1 MRFELFIASRYL
13 RAKRR
18 QAFIGIITGISI
30 AGVAAG
36 VASLVVALAINNGF
50 RQDLQQRLLGSTSH
64 VSLQRIADDGIR
76 DWPPLM
82 DRLSKQ
88 PHVVAAAP
96 AIFEQVLISRGP
108 RARGAVLKGMIPRY
122 ERRVGDLLNSV
133 KQGSAEELEDSGP
146 LSDQNSTESPHVSQQ
161 RRDMGHPAE
170 STPESNAAGGG
181 ARSTQ
186 AEAESPDSLS
196 GVHARVAAMP
206 PIVLGK
212 DMADNLGATV
222 GSTVL
227 VTSPQGELTPF
238 GMVPKYSRFRVVGI
252 FNSGFFDYDSSWA
265 FARLSDAQQLFGLGD
280 LISVIEFKV
289 DDIYRAAEISRDLE
303 DAAGKGFMATNWMEQ
318 NKALFHALRLER
330 LVTFIT
336 IGLIVFVAAL
346 NILISLIM
354 MVMEKT
360 KDIAVLMSMGTRK
373 AQVRN
378 VFIAQGVLIGVI
390 GTAIGLTL
398 GYAISYAGG
407 HYHAISLSPEV
418 YSIDYVP
425 FVPRVMD
432 GVLVALVAVGVS
444 FVATLYPSWSAARI
458 LPAEALR
465 YE

>member
-1 MRFELFIASRYL
+1 VSEPRAEIPSFARNPQMRFELFIATRYL

-30 AGVAAG
+30 LGVAAG
-36 VASLVVALAINNGF
+36 VASLIVALAINNGF
-50 RQDLQQRLLGSTSH
+50 RQDLQERLIGSTSH
-64 VSLQRIADDGIR
+64 VSLLRIADDGIK
-76 DWPPLM
+76 DWPPLLE
-82 DRLSKQ
+82 RLSKQ
-88 PHVVAAAP
+88 PHVLAAAP

-108 RARGAVLKGMIPRY
+108 RARGAVLKGMIPAD
-122 ERRVGDLLNSV
+122 ERKVGDLLDTI
-133 KQGSAEELEDSGP
+133 KEGSATALEEND
-146 LSDQNSTESPHVSQQ
+146 DQNEGGVGTPP
-161 RRDMGHPAE
+161 GHD
-170 STPESNAAGGG
+170 
-181 ARSTQ
+181 
-186 AEAESPDSLS
+186 ESPDSLA
-196 GVHARVAAMP
+196 GVRARVAAMA
-206 PIVLGK
+206 PIILGK

-222 GSTVL
+222 GSVVL

-252 FNSGFFDYDSSWA
+252 FNSGFYDYDSSWA
-265 FARLSDAQQLFGLGD
+265 FTRLSDAQRLFGLGD

-289 DDIYRAAEISRDLE
+289 DDIYKAGEVSQALE
-303 DAAGKGFMATNWMEQ
+303 SAAGQGFMATNWMEQ

-360 KDIAVLMSMGTRK
+360 KDIAVLMSMGTRR

-378 VFIAQGVLIGVI
+378 IFIAQGVLIGII
-390 GTAIGLTL
+390 GTAIGLLL

-407 HYHAISLSPEV
+407 HYHMITLSPEV

-425 FVPRVMD
+425 FAPRLMD
-432 GVLVALVAVGVS
+432 GLLVALVAIGVS
-444 FVATLYPSWSAARI
+444 FIATLYPSWSAGRT

>member
-1 MRFELFIASRYL
+1 MRFELFIATRYL

-36 VASLVVALAINNGF
+36 VASLIVALAINNGF
-50 RQDLQQRLLGSTSH
+50 RQDLQDRLIGSSSH
-64 VSLQRIADDGIR
+64 ISLLRIADDGIK
-76 DWPPLM
+76 DWPLLLE
-82 DRLSKQ
+82 RLSKQ

-108 RARGAVLKGMIPRY
+108 RARGAVLKGMIPSY
-122 ERRVGDLLNSV
+122 ERKVGDLLSTV
-133 KQGSAEELEDSGP
+133 KEGSAAALEEATLEPEKGNAGTTAPDVQGAP
-146 LSDQNSTESPHVSQQ
+146 ATETSS
-161 RRDMGHPAE
+161 
-170 STPESNAAGGG
+170 AADL
-181 ARSTQ
+181 
-186 AEAESPDSLS
+186 PDSLS
-196 GVHARVAAMP
+196 TIRERVAAMP
-206 PIVLGK
+206 PIILGK

-222 GSTVL
+222 GSVVL

-238 GMVPKYSRFRVVGI
+238 GMVPKYSRFRVAGI
-252 FNSGFFDYDSSWA
+252 FNSGFYDYDSSWA
-265 FARLSDAQQLFGLGD
+265 FTRLSDAQRLFGLGD

-289 DDIYRAAEISRDLE
+289 DDIYAADQIARRLE
-303 DAAGKGFMATNWMEQ
+303 DAAGNGFMTTNWKEQ
-318 NKALFHALRLER
+318 NKALFHALNMER
-330 LVTFIT
+330 LVTYIT
-336 IGLIVFVAAL
+336 VGLIVFVAAL

-373 AQVRN
+373 SQVRN
-378 VFIAQGVLIGVI
+378 IFIAQGVLIGVI
-390 GTAIGLTL
+390 GTAIGLLL

-407 HYHAISLSPEV
+407 HYHLISLSPEV

-425 FVPRVMD
+425 FAPRLKD
-432 GVLVALVAVGVS
+432 GLWVVLVAVGIS
-444 FVATLYPSWSAARI
+444 FVATLYPSWSAGKT

>member
-1 MRFELFIASRYL
+1 MRFELFIATRYL

-36 VASLVVALAINNGF
+36 VASLVVAMAITNGF

-64 VSLQRIADDGIR
+64 ISLQRIADDGIQ
-76 DWPPLM
+76 DWPALM
-82 DRLSKQ
+82 DRLSHQ
-88 PHVVAAAP
+88 PHIVAAAP
-96 AIFEQVLISRGP
+96 AIFEQVLISHGP

-122 ERRVGDLLNSV
+122 ERKVGDLLTTV
-133 KQGSAEELEDSGP
+133 KEGSADALEEPASVERALLP
-146 LSDQNSTESPHVSQQ
+146 AASD
-161 RRDMGHPAE
+161 RA
-170 STPESNAAGGG
+170 
-181 ARSTQ
+181 TQ
-186 AEAESPDSLS
+186 ADESPDSLAA
-196 GVHARVAAMP
+196 VQQRIAAMP

-212 DMADNLGATV
+212 DMADNLGATI
-222 GSTVL
+222 GSVVTL
-227 VTSPQGELTPF
+227 VSPQGELTPF
-238 GMVPKYSRFRVVGI
+238 GTVPKYTRFRVVGI
-252 FNSGFFDYDSSWA
+252 FHSGFFDYDSGWA
-265 FARLSDAQQLFGLGD
+265 FTRLADAQRLFGLGD
-280 LISVIEFKV
+280 LISVLEFKV
-289 DDIYRAAEISRDLE
+289 DDLDHADAIAREIE
-303 DAAGKGFMATNWMEQ
+303 EAAGPGFMATNALRQ
-318 NKALFHALRLER
+318 NSALFKALKTER

-360 KDIAVLMSMGTRK
+360 KDIAVLMSLGTRR

-378 VFIAQGVLIGVI
+378 LFIAQGVLIGVI
-390 GTAIGLTL
+390 GTAIGLVV

-407 HYHAISLSPEV
+407 HYHVLSLSPEV

-425 FVPRVMD
+425 FAPRAID
-432 GVLVALVAVGVS
+432 GVWVALFALIVS
-444 FVATLYPSWSAARI
+444 FVATLYPSWSASRI

>member
-1 MRFELFIASRYL
+1 MRFELFVASRYL

-30 AGVAAG
+30 VGVAAG
-36 VASLVVALAINNGF
+36 VASLIVALAINNGF

-64 VSLQRIADDGIR
+64 ISLQRIADDGIR
-76 DWPPLM
+76 DWPALL

-122 ERRVGDLLNSV
+122 ERKVGDLLNTV
-133 KQGSAEELEDSGP
+133 KEGSTDALEDSRP
-146 LSDQNSTESPHVSQQ
+146 AAEPQDHVARAPSPASSE
-161 RRDMGHPAE
+161 A
-170 STPESNAAGGG
+170 SN
-181 ARSTQ
+181 
-186 AEAESPDSLS
+186 EPDSLEA
-196 GVHARVAAMP
+196 VHQRVAAMP

-222 GSTVL
+222 GSVVL

-280 LISVIEFKV
+280 LISVLEFKV
-289 DDIYRAAEISRDLE
+289 DDIYQAGQISRQLE
-303 DAAGKGFMATNWMEQ
+303 NAAGKGFMATNWMEQ
-318 NKALFHALRLER
+318 NKALFRALRLER
-330 LVTFIT
+330 VVTFIT

-360 KDIAVLMSMGTRK
+360 RDIAVLMSMGTRK
-373 AQVRN
+373 RQVRN
-378 VFIAQGVLIGVI
+378 VFIAQGVLIGLI
-390 GTAIGLTL
+390 GTAIGLVL
-398 GYAISYAGG
+398 GYTLSYAGG
-407 HYHAISLSPEV
+407 HYHLISLSPEV

-425 FVPRVMD
+425 FSPRPMD
-432 GVLVALVAVGVS
+432 GLLVALVSVGVS
-444 FVATLYPSWSAARI
+444 FVATLYPSWSASRI

>member
-64 VSLQRIADDGIR
+64 ISLQRIADDGIK

-82 DRLSKQ
+82 ERLSHE
-88 PHVVAAAP
+88 PHVIAAAP

-108 RARGAVLKGMIPRY
+108 RARGAVLKGMIPKY

-133 KQGSAEELEDSGP
+133 TQGSAGELEADDSSSGSAEGTLAALGGRTKASAP
-146 LSDQNSTESPHVSQQ
+146 KQENADESVAP
-161 RRDMGHPAE
+161 
-170 STPESNAAGGG
+170 TPP
-181 ARSTQ
+181 
-186 AEAESPDSLS
+186 PDSLES
-196 GVHARVAAMP
+196 VQQRVAAMP

-222 GSTVL
+222 GSEVL

-238 GMVPKYSRFRVVGI
+238 GMVPKYNRFRVVGI
-252 FNSGFFDYDSSWA
+252 FNSGFFEYDSTWA
-265 FARLSDAQQLFGLGD
+265 FVRLSDAQRLFGLD
-280 LISVIEFKV
+280 DRISVIEFKI
-289 DDIYRAAEISRDLE
+289 DNLDQADAISNELE
-303 DAAGKGFMATNWMEQ
+303 QAAGSGFMAVNALRQ
-318 NKALFHALRLER
+318 NSALFKALKTER
-330 LVTFIT
+330 LITFIT
-336 IGLIVFVAAL
+336 IGLIVLVAAL

-360 KDIAVLMSMGTRK
+360 KDIAVLLSMGTRRR
-373 AQVRN
+373 QVRN

-390 GTAIGLTL
+390 GTVIGLVL
-398 GYAISYAGG
+398 GYALAYAGG
-407 HYHAISLSPEV
+407 HYHVISLSPEV

-425 FVPRVMD
+425 FAPRTAD
-432 GVLVALVAVGVS
+432 GVWIAMFTLIVS
-444 FVATLYPSWSAARI
+444 FVATLYPSWSASRI

>member
-1 MRFELFIASRYL
+1 MRFELFVASRYL

-18 QAFIGIITGISI
+18 QAFIGIITGISV

-36 VASLVVALAINNGF
+36 VASLVIALAINNGF

-64 VSLQRIADDGIR
+64 ISLQRIADDGIR
-76 DWPPLM
+76 DWPALM
-82 DRLSKQ
+82 NRLAKE

-122 ERRVGDLLNSV
+122 ERKVGDLLSTV
-133 KQGSAEELEDSGP
+133 KEGSAEGLEESAGSQSQGSSSE
-146 LSDQNSTESPHVSQQ
+146 SDKAT
-161 RRDMGHPAE
+161 
-170 STPESNAAGGG
+170 AAGGG
-181 ARSTQ
+181 ARSTP
-186 AEAESPDSLS
+186 ADSL
-196 GVHARVAAMP
+196 GAVQQRVAEMP

-212 DMADNLGATV
+212 DMADNLGARV
-222 GSTVL
+222 GDVVL

-238 GMVPKYSRFRVVGI
+238 GMVPKYNRFRVVGI

-265 FARLSDAQQLFGLGD
+265 FTRLSDAQRLFGLGEV
-280 LISVIEFKV
+280 ISVMEFKV
-289 DDIYRAAEISRDLE
+289 DDLDRADEVAREIE
-303 DAAGKGFMATNWMEQ
+303 DAAGKGFMAVNMLRQ
-318 NKALFHALRLER
+318 NSALFKALKTER
-330 LVTFIT
+330 LITFIT
-336 IGLIVFVAAL
+336 IGLIVLVAAL

-360 KDIAVLMSMGTRK
+360 KDIAVLMSMGTRR

-378 VFIAQGVLIGVI
+378 VFIAQGVLIGVV
-390 GTAIGLTL
+390 GTAIGLVL
-398 GYAISYAGG
+398 GFGGSYLLG
-407 HYHAISLSPEV
+407 HYHLISLSPEV

-425 FVPRVMD
+425 AAPRLID
-432 GVLVALVAVGVS
+432 GVWVAVFALLIS
-444 FVATLYPSWSAARI
+444 FLATLYPSWSAARI